1 MIKKTKAENV
11 AQVYNILNA
20 AKYSKLNDDE
30 RIALWKITRAMKP
43 VAMKLKDDIQDAA
56 QHMKPSDDFDQRLA
70 IARQYEQAQR
80 DGKEFDKLSKE
91 DYDAFIQEWKDYSK
105 LVDTAVKEFADEE
118 VEINIE
124 PITEETLSRLMAS
137 NDSWTMDKAVIVSDM
152 IMQQ

>member
-43 VAMKLKDDIQDAA
+43 VALKLKDDIQDAA
-56 QHMKPSDDFDQRLA
+56 QHMKPSDDFDQRLT

-91 DYDAFIQEWKDYSK
+91 DYDAFIQEWRDYSK

-118 VEINIE
+118 VEIDIE
-124 PITEETLSRLMAS
+124 PIAEETLSRLMAS
-137 NDSWTMDKAVIVSDM
+137 NESWTMEKAVIVSDM

>member
-1 MIKKTKAENV
+1 MKKKTKAENV

-30 RIALWKITRAMKP
+30 RIALWKITRALKP
-43 VAMKLKDDIQDAA
+43 VALKLKDDIQDAA
-56 QHMKPSDDFDQRLA
+56 QHMKPSADFDRRLA

-91 DYDAFIQEWKDYSK
+91 DYDVFIQEWREYSK

-118 VEINIE
+118 VEIDIT

-137 NDSWTMDKAVIVSDM
+137 NESWTMENAVIVSEM
-152 IMQQ
+152 IVE

>member
-30 RIALWKITRAMKP
+30 RIALWKITRALKP
-43 VAMKLKDDIQDAA
+43 VATKLKDDIQDAA

-70 IARQYEQAQR
+70 TARQYEQAQR
-80 DGKEFDKLSKE
+80 DGKEFDKLRKE
-91 DYDAFIQEWKDYSK
+91 DYDAFIHEWRNYSK
-105 LVDTAVKEFADEE
+105 LVDTAVNEFADED

-137 NDSWTMDKAVIVSDM
+137 NESWTMEKAVIVSDM

>member
-43 VAMKLKDDIQDAA
+43 VALKLKDDIQDAA
-56 QHMKPSDDFDQRLA
+56 QHMKPSDDFDQRLT

-91 DYDAFIQEWKDYSK
+91 DYDAFIQEWRDYSK

-118 VEINIE
+118 VEIDIE

-137 NDSWTMDKAVIVSDM
+137 NDSWTMENAVIISDM

>member
-30 RIALWKITRAMKP
+30 RISLWKITRAMKP
-43 VAMKLKDDIQDAA
+43 VALKLKDDIQDAA
-56 QHMKPSDDFDQRLA
+56 QHMKPSDDFDRRLI

-91 DYDAFIQEWKDYSK
+91 DYDAFIREWKDYSK

-118 VEINIE
+118 VEIDIE

-137 NDSWTMDKAVIVSDM
+137 NDSWTMESAVIVSDM

>member
-1 MIKKTKAENV
+1 MRKKMKAENA
-11 AQVYNILNA
+11 AQAYNILNA

-43 VAMKLKDDIQDAA
+43 IALKLKDDIQDAA

-70 IARQYEQAQR
+70 LARQYEQAQR

-91 DYDAFIQEWKDYSK
+91 DYDAFIQEWRDYSK

-118 VEINIE
+118 VEIDIE

-137 NDSWTMDKAVIVSDM
+137 NESWTMEKAVIVSDM

>member
-11 AQVYNILNA
+11 AQVFNILNA

-70 IARQYEQAQR
+70 TARQYEQAQR

-91 DYDAFIQEWKDYSK
+91 DYDAFIKEWREYSK
-105 LVDTAVKEFADEE
+105 LVDTAVKEFADED

-137 NDSWTMDKAVIVSDM
+137 NESWTMENAVIVSDM

>member
-43 VAMKLKDDIQDAA
+43 VALKLKDDIQDAA
-56 QHMKPSDDFDQRLA
+56 QHMKPSDDFDQRLT

-91 DYDAFIQEWKDYSK
+91 DYDAFIQEWRDYSK

-118 VEINIE
+118 VEIDIE

-137 NDSWTMDKAVIVSDM
+137 NDSWTMENAVIISDM
-152 IMQQ
+152 IMQ

>member
-1 MIKKTKAENV
+1 MRKKTKAENV

-43 VAMKLKDDIQDAA
+43 IALKLKDDIQDAS

-70 IARQYEQAQR
+70 LARQYEQAQR
-80 DGKEFDKLSKE
+80 DCKEFDKLSKE

-105 LVDTAVKEFADEE
+105 LVDTAVKEFANEK
-118 VEINIE
+118 VEIDIE
-124 PITEETLSRLMAS
+124 PISEETLSRLMAS
-137 NDSWTMDKAVIVSDM
+137 NDSWTMEKAVIVSDM

>member
-1 MIKKTKAENV
+1 MRKKTKAESV

-56 QHMKPSDDFDQRLA
+56 QHMKPSDDFDRRLT

-91 DYDAFIQEWKDYSK
+91 DYDAFIQEWRDYSK

-118 VEINIE
+118 VEIDIE

-137 NDSWTMDKAVIVSDM
+137 NPDWNMGKTITVSDM
-152 IMQQ
+152 IVE

>member
-1 MIKKTKAENV
+1 MKTNVEKV
-11 AQVYNILNA
+11 AQVYDILNA

-43 VAMKLKDDIQDAA
+43 VALKLKDDIQDAA

-91 DYDAFIQEWKDYSK
+91 DYDAFIQEWREYSK
-105 LVDTAVKEFADEE
+105 LVDTAVKEFADED
-118 VEINIE
+118 VEIDIE

-137 NDSWTMDKAVIVSDM
+137 NDSWTMEKAVIISDM
-152 IMQQ
+152 IMQ

>member
-1 MIKKTKAENV
+1 MKMKTNVEKV
-11 AQVYNILNA
+11 AQVYDILNA

-56 QHMKPSDDFDQRLA
+56 QHMKPSDDFDRRLTM
-70 IARQYEQAQR
+70 ARQYEQAQR
-80 DGKEFDKLSKE
+80 DGKEFDKLGKE
-91 DYDAFIQEWKDYSK
+91 DYDAFIKEWREYSK

-118 VEINIE
+118 VEIDIE

-137 NDSWTMDKAVIVSDM
+137 NDSWTMENAVIVSDM

>member
-1 MIKKTKAENV
+1 MKKKTKAENV

-30 RIALWKITRAMKP
+30 RIALWKITRAMRP
-43 VAMKLKDDIQDAA
+43 VALKLKDDIQDAA

-91 DYDAFIQEWKDYSK
+91 DYDAFIQEWKEYSK
-105 LVDTAVKEFADEE
+105 LVDAAVKEFADEE
-118 VEINIE
+118 VEIDIE

-137 NDSWTMDKAVIVSDM
+137 NESWTMENAVIVSDM

>member
-30 RIALWKITRAMKP
+30 RIALWKITRSMKP
-43 VAMKLKDDIQDAA
+43 VALKLKDDIQDAA

-91 DYDAFIQEWKDYSK
+91 DYNAFIKEWRDYSK

-118 VEINIE
+118 VEIDIE

-137 NDSWTMDKAVIVSDM
+137 NDSWTMEKAVIISDM
-152 IMQQ
+152 IMQ

>member
-1 MIKKTKAENV
+1 MRKKTKSENV

-43 VAMKLKDDIQDAA
+43 VALKLKDDIQDAA
-56 QHMKPSDDFDQRLA
+56 QHMKPSDDFDQRLT

-91 DYDAFIQEWKDYSK
+91 DYDAFIREWKDYSK

-118 VEINIE
+118 VEIDIE

-137 NDSWTMDKAVIVSDM
+137 NDSWTMESAVIVSDM

>member
-11 AQVYNILNA
+11 AQVFNILNA

-30 RIALWKITRAMKP
+30 RIALWKITRSMKP
-43 VAMKLKDDIQDAA
+43 VATKLKDDIQDAA
-56 QHMKPSDDFDQRLA
+56 QHMKPSDDFDKRLA
-70 IARQYEQAQR
+70 LARQYEQAQR
-80 DGKEFDKLSKE
+80 DGKEFDKLNKE
-91 DYDAFIQEWKDYSK
+91 DYDAFIHEWRNYSK
-105 LVDTAVKEFADEE
+105 LVDTAVKEFADED

-137 NDSWTMDKAVIVSDM
+137 NESWTMEKAVIVSDM

>member
-11 AQVYNILNA
+11 AQVFNILNA

-43 VAMKLKDDIQDAA
+43 VALKLKDDIQDAA
-56 QHMKPSDDFDQRLA
+56 QHMKPSDDFDRRLT

-91 DYDAFIQEWKDYSK
+91 DYDAFIQEWREYSK

-118 VEINIE
+118 VEIDIE
-124 PITEETLSRLMAS
+124 PISEETLSRLMAS
-137 NDSWTMDKAVIVSDM
+137 NPDWNMGKTITVSDM
-152 IMQQ
+152 IVE

>member
-11 AQVYNILNA
+11 AQVFNILNA

-30 RIALWKITRAMKP
+30 RISLWKITRAMKP
-43 VAMKLKDDIQDAA
+43 VALKLKDDIQDAA
-56 QHMKPSDDFDQRLA
+56 QHMKPSADFDRRLT

-91 DYDAFIQEWKDYSK
+91 YYDAFINEWKDYSK

-137 NDSWTMDKAVIVSDM
+137 NESWTMEKAVIVSDM

>member
-1 MIKKTKAENV
+1 MRKKMKAENV

-30 RIALWKITRAMKP
+30 RIALWKITRALKP
-43 VAMKLKDDIQDAA
+43 VATKLKDDIQDAA

-70 IARQYEQAQR
+70 LARQYEQAHR
-80 DGKEFDKLSKE
+80 DGKEFDKLNKE
-91 DYDAFIQEWKDYSK
+91 DYDAFIHEWREYSK
-105 LVDTAVKEFADEE
+105 LVDTAVKEFADED

-137 NDSWTMDKAVIVSDM
+137 NESWTMEKAVIVSDM

>member
-43 VAMKLKDDIQDAA
+43 VALKLKDDIQDAA
-56 QHMKPSDDFDQRLA
+56 QHMKPSGDFDQRLT

-80 DGKEFDKLSKE
+80 DGKEFDKLSKK
-91 DYDAFIQEWKDYSK
+91 DYDAFIQEWRDYSK

-118 VEINIE
+118 VEIDIE

-137 NDSWTMDKAVIVSDM
+137 NDSWTMENAVIISDM
-152 IMQQ
+152 IMQ

>member
-1 MIKKTKAENV
+1 MRKKTKAENV
-11 AQVYNILNA
+11 AQVYDILNA

-43 VAMKLKDDIQDAA
+43 VALKLKDDIQDAA

-70 IARQYEQAQR
+70 TARQYEQTHR

-91 DYDAFIQEWKDYSK
+91 DYDAFIQEWREYSK

-118 VEINIE
+118 VEIDIE
-124 PITEETLSRLMAS
+124 PIAEETLSRLMAS
-137 NDSWTMDKAVIVSDM
+137 NPDWNMGKTITVSD
-152 IMQQ
+152 IIVE

>member
-11 AQVYNILNA
+11 AQVFNILNA

-43 VAMKLKDDIQDAA
+43 VALKLKDDIQDAA

-70 IARQYEQAQR
+70 LARQYEQAQR

-91 DYDAFIQEWKDYSK
+91 DYDAFIQEWKNYSK

-118 VEINIE
+118 VEIDIE

-137 NDSWTMDKAVIVSDM
+137 NDSWTMENAVIISDM
-152 IMQQ
+152 IMQ

>member
-11 AQVYNILNA
+11 AQVFNILNA

-43 VAMKLKDDIQDAA
+43 VALKLKDDIQDAA

-70 IARQYEQAQR
+70 LARQYEQAQR
-80 DGKEFDKLSKE
+80 DGKEFDKLNKE
-91 DYDAFIQEWKDYSK
+91 DYDAFIHEWRNYSK
-105 LVDTAVKEFADEE
+105 LVDTAVKEFADED

-137 NDSWTMDKAVIVSDM
+137 NESWTMEKAVIVSDM

>member
-1 MIKKTKAENV
+1 MKKKTKAENV
-11 AQVYNILNA
+11 AQLYNILNA
-20 AKYSKLNDDE
+20 SKYSKLNDDE

-43 VAMKLKDDIQDAA
+43 VALKLKDDIQDAS
-56 QHMKPSDDFDQRLA
+56 QHMKPSENFDQRLA

-91 DYDAFIQEWKDYSK
+91 DYDAFIQEWREYSK
-105 LVDTAVKEFADEE
+105 IVDTAVKEFADEE

-137 NDSWTMDKAVIVSDM
+137 NDSWTMENAVIVSDM
-152 IMQQ
+152 IMQ

>member
-43 VAMKLKDDIQDAA
+43 VALKLKDDIQDAA

-70 IARQYEQAQR
+70 LARQYEQAQR
-80 DGKEFDKLSKE
+80 DGKELDKLSKE
-91 DYDAFIQEWKDYSK
+91 DYDAFIHEWRDYSK

-118 VEINIE
+118 VEIDIE

-137 NDSWTMDKAVIVSDM
+137 NDSWTMEKAVIISDM
-152 IMQQ
+152 IMQ